1 MRYGTLFARPHH
13 HLVAVESENA
23 GYFAITFAF
32 PAGFIRRRN
41 LPARKTISGTARTK
55 QKPSDAKCGDSI
67 PDGQYHSQEPG
78 FEQPSSGI
86 EDDDIGG
93 VIDG

>member
-1 MRYGTLFARPHH
+1 MRYGTLFARLHH

-41 LPARKTISGTARTK
+41 LPARKTISGTA
-55 QKPSDAKCGDSI
+55 
-67 PDGQYHSQEPG
+67 
-78 FEQPSSGI
+78 
-86 EDDDIGG
+86 
-93 VIDG
+93 